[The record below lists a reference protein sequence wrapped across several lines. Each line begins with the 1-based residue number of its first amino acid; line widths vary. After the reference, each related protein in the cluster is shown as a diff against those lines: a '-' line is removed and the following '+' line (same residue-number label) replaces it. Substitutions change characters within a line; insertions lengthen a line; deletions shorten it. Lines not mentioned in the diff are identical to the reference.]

1 MFRIAICDDEE
12 IFAEKIFKNIDSY
25 MGKKGIP
32 YEIDIF
38 PSGKEFMKL
47 GIDMMKYKVVFLDIN
62 MEEVDGLDTARW
74 IRQYSEDMFIVFVTA
89 YITYALEGYKFNA
102 VRFVL
107 KETKMFSEA
116 LLECMDEIFE
126 KMNYVTVKKDISFC
140 EGRKEIRLD
149 RLLFIESRL
158 HKLEFHVMEDQMR
171 VYTINGILNNLEDEY
186 APYQFIRIH
195 QSYLVNMRHI
205 IHVQRY
211 EVKLSNG
218 VSLPVPKARYPYVED
233 AVIAYKGEM

>member
-12 IFAEKIFKNIDSY
+12 IFAEKIYKNVDSY
-25 MGKKGIP
+25 MCRKEIP

-38 PSGKEFMKL
+38 HSGKEFMQL
-47 GIDMMKYKVVFLDIN
+47 GVEVMKYKVVFLDIN
-62 MEEVDGLDTARW
+62 MEEVDGLETAGW
-74 IRQYSEDMFIVFVTA
+74 IRQYSEEMFIVFVTA
-89 YITYALEGYKFNA
+89 YITYAVEGYKFNA

-116 LLECMDEIFE
+116 IQECMDNIFE
-126 KMNYVTVKKDISFC
+126 KMNCITIKKDISFC

-158 HKLEFHVMEDQMR
+158 HKLEFHIMEDRMQ
-171 VYTINGILNNLEDEY
+171 VYTINETLNNIEDKY
-186 APYQFIRIH
+186 IPHQFIRIH

-205 IHVQRY
+205 VHVKRY
-211 EVKLSNG
+211 EVILSNG
-218 VSLPVPKARYPYVED
+218 VHLPVPKARYPYVED

>member
-1 MFRIAICDDEE
+1 MFEMLHLVEFLRNVTTRKKTYNMTVMADTVNESFKENTEQFDDTSDR
-12 IFAEKIFKNIDSY
+12 ANL
-25 MGKKGIP
+25 
-32 YEIDIF
+32 IF
-38 PSGKEFMKL
+38 PSGKESMQL
-47 GIDMMKYKVVFLDIN
+47 GIEMMKYKVVFLDIN

-116 LLECMDEIFE
+116 LLECMDEILE

-149 RLLFIESRL
+149 RLLFIE
-158 HKLEFHVMEDQMR
+158 QI
-171 VYTINGILNNLEDEY
+171 T
-186 APYQFIRIH
+186 
-195 QSYLVNMRHI
+195 
-205 IHVQRY
+205 
-211 EVKLSNG
+211 
-218 VSLPVPKARYPYVED
+218 
-233 AVIAYKGEM
+233 